1 MKMKHI
7 KRIILLIL
15 ILFIIALKFQV
26 ITMNDL
32 PIINDIQESNHQAD
46 TSTWNLILVNKDHYI
61 PKNYSIKLKTL
72 KNGKQVDERIVQPLQ
87 KMFDDARSQ
96 HLQLFVREGYRSE
109 EQQKEIMQEYI
120 KRYEKQGHNC
130 FVSRK
135 QARKYVALPRTS
147 EHELGLSVDINADTN
162 VCSKEEVYNWLNQN
176 AYRYGF
182 IKRYPKDKVDITGIN
197 NEPWHYRYVGIEAA
211 TEMKEKNLCL
221 EEYLK
226 SR

>member
-1 MKMKHI
+1 MKYI

-15 ILFIIALKFQV
+15 ILLIIILKFQIV
-26 ITMNDL
+26 TINDI
-32 PIINDIQESNHQAD
+32 PIINDIHESNHQAD

-87 KMFDDARSQ
+87 QMFDDARSQ

-109 EQQKEIMQEYI
+109 KQQEEIMQEYI
-120 KRYEKQGHNC
+120 GRYEKMGHNY
-130 FVSRK
+130 FIARK

-162 VCSKEEVYNWLNQN
+162 VCSKQEVY
-176 AYRYGF
+176 
-182 IKRYPKDKVDITGIN
+182 K
-197 NEPWHYRYVGIEAA
+197 
-211 TEMKEKNLCL
+211 
-221 EEYLK
+221 
-226 SR
+226 

>member
-1 MKMKHI
+1 MKYI

-15 ILFIIALKFQV
+15 ILLIITLKFQI
-26 ITMNDL
+26 ITINDI
-32 PIINDIQESNHQAD
+32 PIINDIHESNHQAD
-46 TSTWNLILVNKDHYI
+46 ISTWNLILVNKDHYI

-87 KMFDDARSQ
+87 QMFDDARSQ

-109 EQQKEIMQEYI
+109 KQQEEIMQEYI
-120 KRYEKQGHNC
+120 GRYEKMGHNY
-130 FVSRK
+130 FIARK

-162 VCSKEEVYNWLNQN
+162 VCSKQEVYKWLNQN
-176 AYRYGF
+176 AYHYGF
-182 IKRYPKDKVDITGIN
+182 IKRYPHDKVAITGIN

-211 TEMKEKNLCL
+211 TEMKQKNLCL
-221 EEYLK
+221 EEYLN

>member
-32 PIINDIQESNHQAD
+32 LIINDIHESNHQAD

-96 HLQLFVREGYRSE
+96 HLQLFVREGYRSA

-120 KRYEKQGHNC
+120 KRYEKQGHNY

-197 NEPWHYRYVGIEAA
+197 NEPWHDHYVAIEAA
-211 TEMKEKNLCL
+211 TATTQPNLCS

>member
-1 MKMKHI
+1 MMIVSILTFRTI
-7 KRIILLIL
+7 KTDI
-15 ILFIIALKFQV
+15 QV
-26 ITMNDL
+26 GELTL
-32 PIINDIQESNHQAD
+32 PISFYSSKSIKVANDQ
-46 TSTWNLILVNKDHYI
+46 WNLILVDNNH
-61 PKNYSIKLKTL
+61 PIKEDNQIELVEL
-72 KNGKQVDERIVQPLQ
+72 ANGVQVDARIYSDLQ
-87 KMFDDARSQ
+87 DMLDDARGDG
-96 HLQLFVREGYRSE
+96 LALFVREGYRSE

-120 KRYEKQGHNC
+120 KRYEKQGHNY

>member
-1 MKMKHI
+1 MKHI

-15 ILFIIALKFQV
+15 ILLIITLKFQI
-26 ITMNDL
+26 IT
-32 PIINDIQESNHQAD
+32 INDIHESNHQAD
-46 TSTWNLILVNKDHYI
+46 TSTWNLVLVNKDHYI
-61 PKNYSIKLKTL
+61 PKNYSVKLKTL

-87 KMFDDARSQ
+87 QMFDDARSQ

-109 EQQKEIMQEYI
+109 NEQEEIMQEYI
-120 KRYEKQGHNC
+120 ERYEKQGHNY
-130 FVSRK
+130 FIARK

-147 EHELGLSVDINADTN
+147 EHELGLSVDINADTSI
-162 VCSKEEVYNWLNQN
+162 CSKEKVYKWLNQN

-182 IKRYPKDKVDITGIN
+182 IKRYPEDKVDITGIN
-197 NEPWHYRYVGIEAA
+197 NESWHYRYVGIEAA